1 MKSTLAFAI
10 AVAAFGATSASADT
24 LALLSNGAKLTI
36 VDTKTAKVMR
46 SVTVSGI
53 NGSLLGID
61 VRPADGQ
68 LYALADDGTVYTVD
82 TTSGKATMK
91 VKLDNT
97 LSKGVKATVDF
108 NPAADRLR
116 IVGSDGTNLRA
127 NVDDGKVLVDGKLKY
142 ADADAAKGKMPM
154 IAAGAY
160 SNSFKGTKET
170 ALYNIDM
177 ATGAYVKQAPPNDG
191 ILNTLGK
198 VGIKGQTVAFD
209 IASDGQG
216 GNRGWVVAD
225 GKLMSI
231 DIASGAVTPA
241 AAVASLPANVR
252 DLAVLAQ

>member
-1 MKSTLAFAI
+1 MKSTFALAV
-10 AVAAFGATSASADT
+10 VAAAFTATTASADT
-24 LALLSNGAKLTI
+24 LALLSNGAKLTV
-36 VDTKTAKVMR
+36 VDTKTQKITR
-46 SVTVSGI
+46 TVAISGT
-53 NGSLLGID
+53 NGPLLGID

-68 LYALADDGTVYTVD
+68 LYALAEDGTVYTVD

-91 VKLDNT
+91 VKLENT
-97 LSKGVKATVDF
+97 LPKGVKATVDF

-127 NVDDGKVLVDGKLKY
+127 NVDDGKVIIDGKLKF
-142 ADADAAKGKMPM
+142 ADADASKGKSPM

-170 ALYNIDM
+170 ALYEIDL

-198 VGIKGQTVAFD
+198 VSVKGQTVAFD

-216 GNRGWVVAD
+216 GNRGWLVAD
-225 GKLMSI
+225 GKLMGI
-231 DIASGAVTPA
+231 DIASGAVSPA
-241 AAVASLPANVR
+241 VTVANMPANVR
-252 DLAVLAQ
+252 DLAVLAP